1 MGHHAFTVY
10 DANDML
16 PEVRAAL
23 KQIQSLRDVAR
34 SEMDQLAVLDALW
47 GALVFQSTN
56 PDHEEYAQHRHSLSE
71 CRRAIEE
78 LIQQRLVDRGIRFP
92 VGGLEHGLV
101 DFPTTLDGRWIY
113 LCWHSDEP
121 KVAYWHEVS
130 GGYAGR
136 RPITAEQRQRLGRLD
151 DPARRDDSA
160 LDF

>member
-1 MGHHAFTVY
+1 MGHHAFTVD

-47 GALVFQSTN
+47 GDLVSQGDN
-56 PDHEEYAQHRHSLSE
+56 PDHEEYVQHRQSLSE

-78 LIQQRLVDRGIRFP
+78 LIQGRLVDRGIRFP

-101 DFPTTLDGRWIY
+101 DFPTTLDGRWVY
-113 LCWHSDEP
+113 LCWQSDEP
-121 KVAYWHEVS
+121 AVEYWHELS

-136 RPITAEQRQRLGRLD
+136 RLITAGDRHRLGRLD
-151 DPARRDDSA
+151 DPARHEDSA

>member
-1 MGHHAFTVY
+1 MGHHAITV
-10 DANDML
+10 DEANEML
-16 PEVRAAL
+16 PEVRVTLDELQA
-23 KQIQSLRDVAR
+23 LRDVAR

-47 GALVFQSTN
+47 GDLVSQSSN

-71 CRRAIEE
+71 CHRAIEE

-101 DFPTTLDGRWIY
+101 DFPTTLDGRWVY
-113 LCWHSDEP
+113 LCWQSDEP
-121 KVAYWHEVS
+121 EVAYWHEVS

-136 RPITAEQRQRLGRLD
+136 RRITAGLRQRLGRLD
-151 DPARRDDSA
+151 DPARHEDSA

>member
-1 MGHHAFTVY
+1 
-10 DANDML
+10 ML

-23 KQIQSLRDVAR
+23 HQIQSLRDVAR

-47 GALVFQSTN
+47 GDLVSQSTN
-56 PDHEEYAQHRHSLSE
+56 PDHEEYAQHRRSLSE
-71 CRRAIEE
+71 YGRAIEE

-101 DFPTTLDGRWIY
+101 DFPTTLDGRWVY
-113 LCWHSDEP
+113 LCWQSDEP

-136 RPITAEQRQRLGRLD
+136 RRITAGQMQQLGRLD
-151 DPARRDDSA
+151 DPARHEDSA

>member
-1 MGHHAFTVY
+1 MGHHAFTV
-10 DANDML
+10 DEANEML

-23 KQIQSLRDVAR
+23 DQIQSLRDVAR
-34 SEMDQLAVLDALW
+34 SKMDQLAVLDALW
-47 GALVFQSTN
+47 GDLVSQSAN

-101 DFPTTLDGRWIY
+101 DFPTTLDGRWVY
-113 LCWHSDEP
+113 LCWQSDEP

-136 RPITAEQRQRLGRLD
+136 RPITAELTQRLGRLD
-151 DPARRDDSA
+151 DPARREDSA